1 MAKSRTRGGKKAHNK
16 RVNKRN
22 AERKIQQDNARKQQ
36 QEAFN
41 EIMKQYESQMQM
53 QNEDVLDTD
62 GMVVPNID
70 QIEGIDGPEI

>member
-16 RVNKRN
+16 RINKRN
-22 AERKIQQDNARKQQ
+22 IERKVQQDNTRKQQ
-36 QEAFN
+36 QMAFD
-41 EIMKQYESQMQM
+41 EIMRQYENQM
-53 QNEDVLDTD
+53 QNGVLDTD